1 MPKRTQESYE
11 SDGGFIEDAP
21 QSKKRK
27 GGGRTAASAGL
38 QKDDNGDE
46 YWEVSARTLLGVG
59 GEQR

>member
-1 MPKRTQESYE
+1 MPKRTQETYE

-27 GGGRTAASAGL
+27 GGTKTTASMGT

-46 YWEVSARTLLGVG
+46 YWEVSARTL
-59 GEQR
+59 